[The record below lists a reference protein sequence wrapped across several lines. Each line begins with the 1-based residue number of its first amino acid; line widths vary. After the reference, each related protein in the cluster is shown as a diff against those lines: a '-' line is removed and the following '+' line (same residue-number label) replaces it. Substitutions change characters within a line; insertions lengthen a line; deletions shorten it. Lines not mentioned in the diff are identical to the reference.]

1 MDEAR
6 PSYYAIIPADVR
18 YDDDI
23 PPNAKLLYGEISALI
38 GAEGYCYAS
47 NAYFSQIYKMSA
59 ETISRLI
66 SKLEKAGYIHRQV
79 VKDNTGQIVSR
90 RLYLTVSMPRIQ
102 APDGADPAPDSVQ
115 GGIDEKINTPCEKN
129 QEGIDEKVKG
139 TNKSNTNNTP
149 HSPPEGGAGAS
160 KKKSRGQKYKA
171 QAEVL
176 PERFEKFWEFY
187 RTNVPPDRNAGN
199 RQAALRAWDK
209 LQPTSELVTVMAKAL
224 AAQVKTEAW
233 KSGIG
238 VPHASTWLNN
248 HGWEDDWGS
257 AAGSNTGLDENQ
269 NSEEAVE
276 WVH

>member
-102 APDGADPAPDSVQ
+102 APDGADPALDSVQ
-115 GGIDEKINTPCEKN
+115 GGIDEKNNTPCEKN

-139 TNKSNTNNTP
+139 TNKSNTNVKK
-149 HSPPEGGAGAS
+149 ES
-160 KKKSRGQKYKA
+160 KKERKA
-171 QAEVL
+171 AEPL
-176 PERFEKFWEFY
+176 TDEALHNLFIDWI
-187 RTNVPPDRNAGN
+187 RTVSGEVWSNPQRNAVYLALTRFYAPREKSKQNPARSEAGFTALSGRLLRLSGGNPAAMVEMLDIATTSLWKSVFPLN
-199 RQAALRAWDK
+199 RQAADLSSAPADK
-209 LQPTSELVTVMAKAL
+209 E
-224 AAQVKTEAW
+224 EEE
-233 KSGIG
+233 
-238 VPHASTWLNN
+238 WLN
-248 HGWEDDWGS
+248 
-257 AAGSNTGLDENQ
+257 
-269 NSEEAVE
+269 
-276 WVH
+276 

>member
-139 TNKSNTNNTP
+139 TNKSNTNVKK
-149 HSPPEGGAGAS
+149 ES
-160 KKKSRGQKYKA
+160 KKERKA
-171 QAEVL
+171 AEPL
-176 PERFEKFWEFY
+176 TDEALHNLFIDWI
-187 RTNVPPDRNAGN
+187 RTVSGEVWSNPQRNAVYLALTRFYAPREKSKQNPARSEAGFTALSGRLLRLSGGNPAAMVEMLDIATTSLWKSVFPLN
-199 RQAALRAWDK
+199 RQAADLSSAPADK
-209 LQPTSELVTVMAKAL
+209 E
-224 AAQVKTEAW
+224 EEE
-233 KSGIG
+233 
-238 VPHASTWLNN
+238 WLN
-248 HGWEDDWGS
+248 
-257 AAGSNTGLDENQ
+257 
-269 NSEEAVE
+269 
-276 WVH
+276 